1 MFRTWTEFSQFWDF
15 HLHVTREYGSLD
27 WFVKCMETAVYCVG
41 WKVFK
46 IAKLD
51 FSMPLEDLFVL
62 LSSFVCLFFFFKKK
76 KINNIDLCF

>member
-1 MFRTWTEFSQFWDF
+1 MFGTWTEFSQFWDF

-46 IAKLD
+46 IVKLD
-51 FSMPLEDLFVL
+51 FSMPLEDLLYFSL
-62 LSSFVCLFFFFKKK
+62 PLFFLKKE